1 MICRRG
7 NKYAALLNPQGD
19 REKKSSWPSQTSH
32 MAVLGLVH
40 SSRPNSHVGGI
51 TSESMSTDRD
61 QAVSE
66 GDYEDR
72 NDHKAHQVSGST
84 KVGRSRFADK
94 NRPAT
99 STYPNQQTKKA
110 SNVHPNDGR
119 LRTQLASIEVPQVY
133 FLLYSTA
140 MRTCKMQRVV
150 KLLSKN
156 VGPNKKPA

>member
-1 MICRRG
+1 MNDLPAREQIRSAAQLTRRLG
-7 NKYAALLNPQGD
+7 EKVEQALANFAHGCFGF
-19 REKKSSWPSQTSH
+19 S
-32 MAVLGLVH
+32 VV
-40 SSRPNSHVGGI
+40 I
-51 TSESMSTDRD
+51 TSKVTRRRNRTLQSMSTDRD

-72 NDHKAHQVSGST
+72 NDDTPHQVSGST

-119 LRTQLASIEVPQVY
+119 LRTQLASIAVPQVY
-133 FLLYSTA
+133 FLLY
-140 MRTCKMQRVV
+140 
-150 KLLSKN
+150 
-156 VGPNKKPA
+156 